1 MHNWGDKG
9 KEGVIICKIWD
20 NVIYVGPLRCQP
32 YDDDLLR
39 CVSRLGLTTFTPVQ
53 SVQTTCN
60 IAVLHLTSGVAKQ
73 GVHRV
78 HVHPQFF

>member
-1 MHNWGDKG
+1 MNILGDLQCIT
-9 KEGVIICKIWD
+9 GVTKRRRGVMVYEIWD
-20 NVIYVGPLRCQP
+20 DVVYVGPLRCQP

-60 IAVLHLTSGVAKQ
+60 IAASTPNIRYL
-73 GVHRV
+73 
-78 HVHPQFF
+78 